1 MDLERGSV
9 HGGNNIRRRKCVLM
23 AASHL
28 GGWMYDS
35 SFTSSFSV
43 RSRVAFCA
51 ISLAIMNRKE
61 GEGIG
66 GRDQQK

>member
-1 MDLERGSV
+1 
-9 HGGNNIRRRKCVLM
+9 
-23 AASHL
+23 
-28 GGWMYDS
+28 MYDS

-43 RSRVAFCA
+43 RSRVAFCV

-66 GRDQQK
+66 GINKSEKGSTDPEGDTPGSRFESYVL